1 MHIQK
6 VIEQFGYTPNEAR
19 VYLTVLHKGECTIA
33 DIAATTTMPRT
44 SVKVIVDALHK
55 DGLLNYYVKKRYKY
69 WIAESPEKLL
79 ARLRERETALR
90 SVLPDLNALRHQSG
104 AKPIVKIYSGPE
116 EIKLIFEDII
126 ATKHNILG
134 ISPWEDWIK
143 LLGENF
149 VNDFTEQ
156 RASHFLHIKLLVGK
170 SANSSHLKAHDENVQ
185 RETRFI
191 PERIK
196 ISSATFIYANKVA
209 IISLNKKLPTAVLIE
224 DPDVSHTMT
233 VFFNELWELSS

>member
-6 VIEQFGYTPNEAR
+6 VIEQFGYKPKEAR
-19 VYLTVLHKGECTIA
+19 AYLTVLYKGECTIA
-33 DIAATTTMPRT
+33 DIADETTIPRT

-69 WIAESPEKLL
+69 WTAESPEKLL
-79 ARLRERETALR
+79 ARLREREMALR

-104 AKPIVKIYSGPE
+104 AKPIVKIYSGTE
-116 EIKLIFEDII
+116 EIKLIFEDMI
-126 ATKHNILG
+126 ATKHNILA

-143 LLGENF
+143 MLGENF

-156 RASHFLHIKLLVGK
+156 RASHFLRIKLLVGR
-170 SANSSHLKAHDENVQ
+170 SANSSNLKSHDEKVQ

-196 ISSATFIYANKVA
+196 ISSATFVYSNKTA

-224 DPDVSHTMT
+224 DPDVAHTMT
-233 VFFNELWELSS
+233 VFFDELWEISS